1 MANNFRRKTLQTNRK
16 QRGNHKRKK
25 NRIRGM
31 RMQMEY
37 QFIIAY
43 FCERPHSKIK
53 IRPSRLETLFN
64 LLKILLSVTRITI
77 TTGHAYF
84 FHTIVRPSRGN
95 SWLSHNFYVA
105 ELAQQRLLW
114 NRIRGFGDPRIQG
127 SGDAIYVRIRY
138 MGISQYALLC
148 SAADAFSHGFE

>member
-1 MANNFRRKTLQTNRK
+1 
-16 QRGNHKRKK
+16 
-25 NRIRGM
+25 M

-53 IRPSRLETLFN
+53 IRPSRLQTLFN

-114 NRIRGFGDPRIQG
+114 NRIRGFGDPGIRGCHIRTYTLY
-127 SGDAIYVRIRY
+127 GDLTIR
-138 MGISQYALLC
+138 SPLLC
-148 SAADAFSHGFE
+148 C